1 MNLRH
6 GGFSLGDKI
15 YYGSYNTTIR
25 KITPLIIGVIF
36 FMLFQRL
43 FIFLKFF

>member
-36 FMLFQRL
+36 FYAFSAIIY
-43 FIFLKFF
+43 FS

>member
-36 FMLFQRL
+36 YAFSAIIYFS
-43 FIFLKFF
+43 